1 MFESTTRLRKDVS
14 EMLDALRELAAGRY
28 AAVFD
33 AKEVVAESPS
43 RSDEGEW
50 ALRRVLQS
58 HAEPLLRVPRALES
72 GEAVADVFADFGDE
86 EFLLAVVNGKLGV
99 LVACAD
105 AAKLEADSERLLPA
119 LVDRLLRLE
128 NRWRVDD
135 RGRGLFWGSPRL
147 DTVVIPRPQ
156 ADAEGANPRPG
167 GDSNG

>member
-1 MFESTTRLRKDVS
+1 MFESASRLRKDVS
-14 EMLDALRELAAGRY
+14 EMLDSLRELAAGRY

-43 RSDEGEW
+43 RTEEGEW
-50 ALRRVLQS
+50 TLRRVLQS
-58 HAEPLLRVPRALES
+58 QAGPLLRVPRALES
-72 GEAVADVFADFGDE
+72 GEPIPDLFADFGDE

-105 AAKLEADSERLLPA
+105 AAKLREDAARLLPA

-128 NRWRVDD
+128 DRWRVDE

-147 DTVVIPRPQ
+147 DTVVIPRP
-156 ADAEGANPRPG
+156 G
-167 GDSNG
+167 GE